1 MSIST
6 TQERIDYLEYVC
18 NDLQD
23 TTSLNEKR
31 DIVNSI
37 APECKDD
44 FNYILEILANKYPL
58 GYTYDPCRVLPSRYC
73 TTNLTLREYLK
84 PLWEPKKQADLSVT
98 TCINAMRKV
107 DINPYFI
114 ASIVNRTLRLGIGKS
129 LLDKSDTSPML
140 AKKFEG
146 EFPSDQLGCY
156 VTEKLDGNRCIAKFV
171 NGKWTFWSRNGKP
184 MNVNFDMSNF
194 NPDFVYDGE
203 VMTRAQTKKSEELW
217 AKVCLPDGSYIP
229 NNDTST
235 KDFRAA
241 SGLINKHTLNKD
253 LVYNVFDIADTSAT
267 YKERRNF
274 IDTIITGKDTRIL
287 PVLQFYDYNDPVG
300 ITKLLDFVTSQGAEG
315 LMINTASAKYE
326 HKRTNSLLKYKQV
339 QTMDMKVIDWEYGVG
354 KYECMVGNLVC
365 EIVTKDGKYITCKV
379 GSGLTDEQRLEWAL
393 KPDLILGKIVE
404 VAYFSVSQNAT
415 TDGTMTYSLRFPRI
429 KSVRRDKIITSEY

>member
-6 TQERIDYLEYVC
+6 TQERIDYLEYIC

-37 APECKDD
+37 TPECKDD

-58 GYTYDPCRVLPSRYC
+58 GYTYDPYRVLPSRYC

-98 TCINAMRKV
+98 TCLNAMRKI

-146 EFPSDQLGCY
+146 TLNFDPLGY
-156 VTEKLDGNRCIAKFV
+156 YITEKLDGNRCIAKFV

-184 MNVNFDMSNF
+184 MNVDFDMRNF
-194 NPDFVYDGE
+194 NPDFIYDGE
-203 VMTRAQTKKSEELW
+203 VMTRQQTDRSRKLWEDVCFPKSSVSSEN
-217 AKVCLPDGSYIP
+217 KI
-229 NNDTST
+229 ST
-235 KDFRAA
+235 EYFRAA
-241 SGLINKHTLNKD
+241 SGLINQHTLNKD
-253 LVYNVFDIADTSAT
+253 LVYNVFDIADTSAN
-267 YKERRNF
+267 YNERRQF
-274 IDTIITGKDTRIL
+274 LDTIIDGKNTRIV
-287 PVLQFYDYNDPVG
+287 PILQKCNKNDTES

-315 LMINTASAKYE
+315 LMINIASAKYE

-365 EIVTKDGKYITCKV
+365 EIVTKDCKYITCKV

>member
-6 TQERIDYLEYVC
+6 TQERIDYLEYIC

-37 APECKDD
+37 TPECKDD

-58 GYTYDPCRVLPSRYC
+58 GYTYDPYRVLPSRYC

-98 TCINAMRKV
+98 TCLNAMRKI

-146 EFPSDQLGCY
+146 TLNFDPLGY
-156 VTEKLDGNRCIAKFV
+156 YITEKLDGNRCIAKFV

-184 MNVNFDMSNF
+184 MNVDFDMHNF

-203 VMTRAQTKKSEELW
+203 VMTRQQTDRSRKLWEDVCFPKSSVSSEN
-217 AKVCLPDGSYIP
+217 KI
-229 NNDTST
+229 ST
-235 KDFRAA
+235 EYFRAA
-241 SGLINKHTLNKD
+241 SGLINQHTLNKD
-253 LVYNVFDIADTSAT
+253 LVYNIFDIADTSAS
-267 YKERRNF
+267 YNERRQF
-274 IDTIITGKDTRIL
+274 LDTIIDGKNTRIV
-287 PVLQFYDYNDPVG
+287 PILQKCNKNDTES

-365 EIVTKDGKYITCKV
+365 EIVTKDCKYITCKV

>member
-6 TQERIDYLEYVC
+6 TQERIDYLEYIC

-37 APECKDD
+37 IPECKDD

-58 GYTYDPCRVLPSRYC
+58 GYTYDPHRVLPSRYC

-146 EFPSDQLGCY
+146 TLTFDPLGY
-156 VTEKLDGNRCIAKFV
+156 YITEKLDGNRCIAKFV

-184 MNVNFDMSNF
+184 MNVDFDMRNF

-203 VMTRAQTKKSEELW
+203 VMTRQQTDRSRKLWEDVCFPRSSISSEN
-217 AKVCLPDGSYIP
+217 KI
-229 NNDTST
+229 ST
-235 KDFRAA
+235 EYFRAA
-241 SGLINKHTLNKD
+241 SGLINQHTLNKD
-253 LVYNVFDIADTSAT
+253 LVYNIFDIADTSAS
-267 YKERRNF
+267 YNERRQF
-274 IDTIITGKDTRIL
+274 LDTIIDGKNTRIV
-287 PVLQFYDYNDPVG
+287 PILQKCNKNDTES

-429 KSVRRDKIITSEY
+429 KSVRKDKIITSEY

>member
-6 TQERIDYLEYVC
+6 TQERIDYLEYIC

-58 GYTYDPCRVLPSRYC
+58 GYTYDPHRVLPSRYC

-146 EFPSDQLGCY
+146 TITFDPLGY
-156 VTEKLDGNRCIAKFV
+156 YITEKLDGNRCIAKFV

-203 VMTRAQTKKSEELW
+203 VMTRQQTDRSRKLWEDVCFPRSSISSEN
-217 AKVCLPDGSYIP
+217 KI
-229 NNDTST
+229 ST
-235 KDFRAA
+235 EYFRAA
-241 SGLINKHTLNKD
+241 SGLINQHTLNKD
-253 LVYNVFDIADTSAT
+253 LVYNIFDIADTSAS
-267 YKERRNF
+267 YNERRQF
-274 IDTIITGKDTRIL
+274 LDTIIDGKNTRIV
-287 PVLQFYDYNDPVG
+287 PILQKCNKNDTEC

-315 LMINTASAKYE
+315 LMINAASAKYE

>member
-37 APECKDD
+37 IPECKDD

-146 EFPSDQLGCY
+146 TLNFDPLGY
-156 VTEKLDGNRCIAKFV
+156 YITEKLDGNRCIAKFV

-184 MNVNFDMSNF
+184 MNVDFDMSNF

-203 VMTRAQTKKSEELW
+203 VMTRAQTDRSRKLWEDVCFPRSSISSEN
-217 AKVCLPDGSYIP
+217 KI
-229 NNDTST
+229 ST
-235 KDFRAA
+235 EYFRAT
-241 SGLINKHTLNKD
+241 SGLINQHTLNKD
-253 LVYNVFDIADTSAT
+253 LVYNIFDIVDTSAS
-267 YKERRNF
+267 YNERRQF
-274 IDTIITGKDTRIL
+274 LDTIIDGKNTRIV
-287 PVLQFYDYNDPVG
+287 PILQKCNKNDTES

-429 KSVRRDKIITSEY
+429 KSVRKDKIITSEY

>member
-6 TQERIDYLEYVC
+6 TQERIDYLEYIC

-58 GYTYDPCRVLPSRYC
+58 GYTYDPYRVLPSRYC

-146 EFPSDQLGCY
+146 TLNFDPLGY
-156 VTEKLDGNRCIAKFV
+156 YITEKLDGNRCIAKFV

-184 MNVNFDMSNF
+184 MNVDFDMHNF

-203 VMTRAQTKKSEELW
+203 VMTRQQTDRSRKLW
-217 AKVCLPDGSYIP
+217 EDVCFPKAAIIP
-229 NNDTST
+229 ENKIST
-235 KDFRAA
+235 EYFRAA
-241 SGLINKHTLNKD
+241 SGLINQHTLNKD
-253 LVYNVFDIADTSAT
+253 LVYNIFDIVDTSAS
-267 YKERRNF
+267 YNERRQFLN
-274 IDTIITGKDTRIL
+274 TIIDGKNTRIV
-287 PVLQFYDYNDPVG
+287 PILQKCNKNDTEG

-393 KPDLILGKIVE
+393 NPDLILGKIVE

-415 TDGTMTYSLRFPRI
+415 TDGTMTYSLRFPRL
-429 KSVRRDKIITSEY
+429 KRVRTDKTETSQY

>member
-1 MSIST
+1 MNIST

-146 EFPSDQLGCY
+146 TLTFDPLGY
-156 VTEKLDGNRCIAKFV
+156 YITEKLDGNRCIAKFV

-194 NPDFVYDGE
+194 NPDFIYDGE
-203 VMTRAQTKKSEELW
+203 VMTRAQTDRSRKLWEDVCFPKSSISSEN
-217 AKVCLPDGSYIP
+217 KI
-229 NNDTST
+229 ST
-235 KDFRAA
+235 EYFRAT
-241 SGLINKHTLNKD
+241 SGLINQHTLNKD
-253 LVYNVFDIADTSAT
+253 LVYNIFDIVDTSAS
-267 YKERRNF
+267 YNERRQF
-274 IDTIITGKDTRIL
+274 LDTIIDGKNTRIV
-287 PVLQFYDYNDPVG
+287 PILQKCNKNDTES

>member
-6 TQERIDYLEYVC
+6 TQERIDYLEYIC

-37 APECKDD
+37 TPECKDD

-58 GYTYDPCRVLPSRYC
+58 GYTYDPYRVLPSRYC

-98 TCINAMRKV
+98 TCLNAMRKI

-146 EFPSDQLGCY
+146 TLNFDPLGY
-156 VTEKLDGNRCIAKFV
+156 YITEKLDGNRCIAKFV

-184 MNVNFDMSNF
+184 MNVDFDMRNF
-194 NPDFVYDGE
+194 NPDFIYDGE
-203 VMTRAQTKKSEELW
+203 VMTRQQTDRSRKLW
-217 AKVCLPDGSYIP
+217 EDVCFPKAAAIP
-229 NNDTST
+229 ENKIST
-235 KDFRAA
+235 EYFRAA
-241 SGLINKHTLNKD
+241 SGLINQHTLNKD
-253 LVYNVFDIADTSAT
+253 LVYNIFDIADTSAS
-267 YKERRNF
+267 YNERRQF
-274 IDTIITGKDTRIL
+274 LDTIIDGKNTRIV
-287 PVLQFYDYNDPVG
+287 PILQKCNKNDTES

-365 EIVTKDGKYITCKV
+365 EIVTKDCKYITCKV